1 MTNLRLKTMTVSNT
15 NEAGLRMKPNIPDK
29 LPPEISELPYEGGIL
44 DRLDRLE
51 KIAEEA
57 INDGIMSKEQDAREN
72 CYQLGYREG
81 FRDCELVRRLLEEK
95 AMRKALK

>member
-1 MTNLRLKTMTVSNT
+1 MNNLRLKTTTVSNT
-15 NEAGLRMKPNIPDK
+15 NEAGLRINRKIPDK
-29 LPPEISELPYEGGIL
+29 LPPEISELPYEGIL
-44 DRLDRLE
+44 DRLNRLE
-51 KIAEEA
+51 QIYEEA